1 VTYQLDVDPTP
12 DGTRLG
18 ISTHAGPASFLADA
32 DRRGV
37 WPTLAARARLPVQ
50 ERRTGFTQVQ
60 KSQVLIAALAAGCRR
75 ARDSEFDL
83 VPDPLAATVL
93 GLPRWPHSRPLPP
106 ADATN
111 STLTRPPQN
120 VHPSRREADCDWC
133 AGRELTTCPTIGVP
147 ERRRGR

>member
-60 KSQVLIAALAAGCRR
+60 KSQVLIAAPPTR
-75 ARDSEFDL
+75 SDL
-83 VPDPLAATVL
+83 TVWPRVLRPAT
-93 GLPRWPHSRPLPP
+93 S
-106 ADATN
+106 A
-111 STLTRPPQN
+111 
-120 VHPSRREADCDWC
+120 
-133 AGRELTTCPTIGVP
+133 
-147 ERRRGR
+147 